1 MISKLTIIHTNDTH
15 SRVRGNEGEIGF
27 AKLQTLVSVLRAL
40 NPNTLLLD
48 AGDTVHGMPISTLF
62 RGESIIQLMNH
73 LGYDAM
79 TAGNHDFG
87 YGWRQLQA
95 LNVQANFPIL
105 AANITA
111 DGSPILGNVHRFE
124 FEGIKGAVIGVTA
137 TETMIKAHPKNI
149 EGLQFCD
156 PAIEV
161 KKLVDEL
168 CPQVGIIIVLSH
180 LGTEHASIHTS
191 GRLISEVPGID
202 LLIDGH
208 SHDLYANGVQ
218 VNQTLKVS
226 AFEYLK
232 HIGMVELWI
241 DRGTVVS
248 AQARTIS
255 AEDASIIPPDRDVE
269 KLIEA
274 YEKKAEAKM
283 NQVIGHTSV
292 TLNGERHQVRTG
304 ETNLGNLSTDVL
316 RTLTGADVVLING
329 GTIRGSIDQGDITM
343 ADIHR
348 VLPFNDNN
356 VVMKEV
362 SGETLKAALEH
373 GISQYPEHL
382 AAFPQLSG
390 LTFVFDPKQPSG
402 NRVLEV
408 KIGNEP
414 LRVEGT
420 YLLATKDFTAAGG
433 DGYAMLKDCPKVA
446 EYMSLSAALVDYL
459 QQHQTVAPTLDG
471 RIKEVD

>member
-15 SRVRGNEGEIGF
+15 SRVRGNEEEIGF

-62 RGESIIQLMNH
+62 EGESIIELMNH

-87 YGWRQLQA
+87 YGWRQLQR
-95 LNVQANFPIL
+95 LNEQANFPIL
-105 AANITA
+105 AGNITSM
-111 DGSPILGNVHRFE
+111 GQPILGSVHRFE
-124 FEGIKGAVIGVTA
+124 FDGIKGAIIGVTA

-149 EGLQFCD
+149 EGLHFCD

-161 KKLVDEL
+161 GKLVAKLRPE
-168 CPQVGIIIVLSH
+168 VGIIIVLSH

-232 HIGMVELWI
+232 HIGMVELLVEK
-241 DRGTVVS
+241 GKVVS
-248 AQARTIS
+248 AMARTIS
-255 AEDASIIPPDRDVE
+255 AEDASIIPPDGEVE
-269 KLIEA
+269 KLIA
-274 YEKKAEAKM
+274 TYEKRAEEKM

-292 TLNGERHQVRTG
+292 TLHGERHQVRTS
-304 ETNLGNLSTDVL
+304 ETNLGNLATDAL
-316 RTLTGADVVLING
+316 RELTGAHIVLING
-329 GTIRGSIDQGDITM
+329 GTLRGSIPVGDITM

-348 VLPFNDNN
+348 VLPFNDNS

-362 SGETLKAALEH
+362 SGQVLKDILEH
-373 GISQYPEHL
+373 GVSQYPEQL

-390 LTFVFDPKQPSG
+390 VTLVFDPNQAAG
-402 NRVLEV
+402 NRVIKV
-408 KIGNEP
+408 TVGSEP
-414 LRVEGT
+414 LQLDRK

-433 DGYAMLKDCPKVA
+433 DGYHMLKSCPEVA
-446 EYMSLSAALVDYL
+446 EFMSLSAALVDYL
-459 QQHQTVAPTLDG
+459 QQHQTVAPACDG
-471 RIKEVD
+471 RTKQKV